1 MSFFNR
7 TLISLLCL
15 FSALSPSVAAPLQQS
30 PFYANGAYYQL
41 DNKQVMG
48 RIENIYYAN
57 IAQLH
62 GVAVP
67 AKIDTGADTTSI
79 HALNI
84 HVQSQHPQLK
94 HLHDE
99 ALLKAIAEHFGDPS
113 TEWWLDSFD
122 TPERNIQASVSF
134 DLVHPQTGKLIPVQR
149 PLARIS
155 GIQGRGEHGILY
167 RPVVE
172 LLLSS
177 GELKVTTA
185 VNLTDRSTFSYP
197 ILIGKTFLKNHAW
210 VDSSYNYLQQEAQA
224 SVLGSKET
232 AYLGKQALAVSFSF
246 YYRRSSLDARNIEVD
261 LKRQQVSFD
270 VITPQ
275 QRQRLS
281 APLLRMLKIGEN
293 QQPVVNL
300 TLDFGQTS
308 KSIELVL
315 RDRSAFSSQLR
326 LGTEAL
332 NQHFMID
339 LSANYLS
346 EQGLSKAI
354 DYHPKA
360 LMMSPNEEIKLEGV
374 DFSATPSLA
383 VKTSLMRV
391 KRLKTL
397 ERSGHAKSIAAF
409 SATDKQGKTFVFEQD
424 IQRNITVGEQTRPI
438 ISPILKLGERTLQAD
453 IALEQTT
460 ADKPETLLIGE
471 RFVDG
476 PLLINTRTENIFNKT
491 PPIKAGY
498 VEQAQVEGIAIA
510 VKLDTGAD
518 LSSMHAEDI
527 EYFDKQGKPWVK
539 FTYRNKAGV
548 EQQFTR
554 EVVGRMV
561 IKARVG
567 ETADSRPVVEMQ
579 AKLGELSKRIRVNLQ
594 NRANFNYSM
603 ILGKN
608 FLRHG
613 VLVSSDAPYLLT
625 KPLH

>member
-1 MSFFNR
+1 MSFLNR
-7 TLISLLCL
+7 TLFSLLCL
-15 FSALSPSVAAPLQQS
+15 FSAVSPSFSASLQQS
-30 PFYANGAYYQL
+30 PFYSNGAYYQL
-41 DNKQVMG
+41 DNKLVMG
-48 RIENIYYAN
+48 RIENIFYSG
-57 IAQLH
+57 IPQLH
-62 GVAVP
+62 GIAVP

-94 HLHDE
+94 HLKDE
-99 ALLKAIAEHFGDPS
+99 ALLKAIAEHFGEPNS
-113 TEWWLDSFD
+113 QWWLDSFD

-134 DLVHPQTGKLIPVQR
+134 DLVNPQSGELIKVQR

-155 GIQGRGEHGILY
+155 GIQGRADHGILY

-177 GELKVTTA
+177 KDLTVTTA
-185 VNLTDRSTFSYP
+185 VNLTDRSAFSYP

-210 VDSSYNYLQQEAQA
+210 VDSSYDYLQQEAQA

-232 AYLGKQALAVSFSF
+232 AYLGKQALAVNFSF

-261 LKRQQVSFD
+261 LTQQQVSFD

-281 APLLRMLKIGEN
+281 APLLRMLKIGEH
-293 QQPVVNL
+293 QRPVVNL

-339 LSANYLS
+339 LSGNYLG
-346 EQGLSKAI
+346 EQGLSKAL

-360 LMMSPNEEIKLEGV
+360 LMMSPQEVIGINGV
-374 DFSATPSLA
+374 EFNASPSLA
-383 VKTSLMRV
+383 VSTSLLRV

-397 ERSGHAKSIAAF
+397 ERSGHVKPIAAF
-409 SATDKQGKTFVFEQD
+409 SGTDRQGSAYVFEQD
-424 IQRNITVGEQTRPI
+424 IQRNILVGEQSRPV
-438 ISPILKLGERTLQAD
+438 ISASLKLGEQILHSD
-453 IALEQTT
+453 IALEQAT
-460 ADKPETLLIGE
+460 ADKPEALLIGE

-498 VEQAQVEGIAIA
+498 VEQAQVAGMAIA

-579 AKLGELSKRIRVNLQ
+579 VKLGELSKRIRVNLQ
-594 NRANFNYSM
+594 NRANFSYSM

-608 FLRHG
+608 FLQHG
-613 VLVSSDAPYLLT
+613 VLVSSDAPYQLT
-625 KPLH
+625 KPLK